1 MHNYFYMIKRGLVMP
16 AKRGK
21 NFRSGDLAEQL
32 GIYLL
37 QSVALVAP
45 IPRTEDVGIDV
56 VCTLISD
63 YNQFSYLAEDS
74 FYVQVKSNGVKE
86 IEYSDIE
93 VDWLTNL
100 KLPFFIAVV
109 DKLKT
114 KVSLYTCK
122 RLYDAIAVKKDRSSI
137 RLILADNEADNV
149 FDLVEEK
156 ETDIYLGIP
165 IVEWSIADLMNKE
178 LNVKTLF
185 FNIMKEHVRIIH
197 EAMELYVLGC
207 GMSYVWKTNEIPEK
221 IGAKACGA
229 LDIPVDEL
237 HGKMMSY
244 LIKSLEVSMRT
255 HDFGMI
261 DEAEALIKEYR
272 ELNEKF
278 QQMLEGTVEKNDDD
292 SDI

>member
-1 MHNYFYMIKRGLVMP
+1 MP

>member
-1 MHNYFYMIKRGLVMP
+1 MP

-137 RLILADNEADNV
+137 HLILADNEADNV

>member
-1 MHNYFYMIKRGLVMP
+1 MP

-37 QSVALVAP
+37 QSVSLVAP
-45 IPRTEDVGIDV
+45 VPRTEDVGIDV

-63 YNQFSYLAEDS
+63 YNQYSYLAEDS

-93 VDWLTNL
+93 VKWLTNL
-100 KLPFFIAVV
+100 KLPFFVAVV
-109 DKLKT
+109 DKNET
-114 KVSLYTCK
+114 KISLYTCK
-122 RLYDAIAVKKDRSSI
+122 RLYDAIAMKKDRNSI
-137 RLILADNEADNV
+137 RLILADSENDNI
-149 FDLVEEK
+149 FDLVDGK
-156 ETDIYLGIP
+156 ETDIYLGMP
-165 IVEWSIADLMNKE
+165 IVEWSISDLMNNE

-197 EAMELYVLGC
+197 EAMELYILGC
-207 GMSYVWKTNEIPEK
+207 GTSYVWKTNDFPEK
-221 IGAKACGA
+221 IGAKACGT
-229 LDIPVDEL
+229 LNISIDKL

-244 LIKSLEVSMRT
+244 LIKSLEVSMRN

-261 DEAEALIKEYR
+261 DEAESLIKEYR
-272 ELNEKF
+272 ELDKKF
-278 QQMLEGTVEKNDDD
+278 QQMSEREVEKNDDD
-292 SDI
+292 SNI

>member
-1 MHNYFYMIKRGLVMP
+1 MMDSYELTVGGCVMP
-16 AKRGK
+16 ARRGK

-32 GIYLL
+32 GMYLL

-45 IPRTEDVGIDV
+45 VPRTEDVGIDV

-63 YNQFSYLAEDS
+63 YNPYSYLAEDS
-74 FYVQVKSNGVKE
+74 FYVQIKSNGVKE

-93 VDWLTNL
+93 VEWLTNL
-100 KLPFFIAVV
+100 KLPFFVAMV
-109 DKLKT
+109 DKEEA

-122 RLYDAIAVKKDRSSI
+122 RLYDAIAMKKHRSSI
-137 RLILADNEADNV
+137 RLILANSEDDNV
-149 FDLVEEK
+149 FDLVDEEQ
-156 ETDIYLGIP
+156 TDIYLGIP
-165 IVEWSIADLMNKE
+165 IVEWSISDLMNNE
-178 LNVKTLF
+178 LNAKNLF

-207 GMSYVWKTNEIPEK
+207 GMSYVWKTNEMPEE
-221 IGAKACGA
+221 IGAKACGT
-229 LDIPVDEL
+229 LNISIDEL

-272 ELNEKF
+272 ELHGKF
-278 QQMLEGTVEKNDDD
+278 QQMLEETVEKNDDG
-292 SDI
+292 SNI